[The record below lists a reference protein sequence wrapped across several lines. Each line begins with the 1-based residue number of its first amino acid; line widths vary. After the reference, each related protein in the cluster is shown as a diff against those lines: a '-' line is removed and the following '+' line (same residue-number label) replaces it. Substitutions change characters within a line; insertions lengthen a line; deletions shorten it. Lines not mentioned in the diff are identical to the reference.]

1 MLALRQH
8 RYMEAHNLIT
18 SSKHFHKPSQ
28 DQIWV
33 GKDILELISGGM
45 YTHPLS
51 MLREYIQNACDS
63 IDQAYSTDVISFDEH
78 RIDIKIN
85 KENNKRSL
93 VIRDNGLGIES
104 SEFAK
109 RMLSIGGSQKR
120 GTSQRG
126 FRGVGRFA
134 ALSFCRQLTFRT
146 SAKGEKTISEAR
158 WDGVK
163 FKSALRSNDK
173 DYDLRRIINEIC
185 ELSDSEE
192 CEEEDHFFEVEIG
205 GVVRL
210 QNDKL
215 MNGKLVYEYLGQ
227 VAPVPFS
234 AEFSYAT
241 KINEYLDQ
249 YGEINWQYNIYLD
262 AGGEPEII
270 LKPYENELYLNQDL
284 ADPISEIEF
293 LSFDNMD
300 GEKSVVGW
308 VAHSSY
314 LGALPRSS
322 LVKGIRV
329 RDGNVQI
336 GDSNLLTQAFAQARF
351 NSWSVGELH
360 VLNKSLTPTARRDEF
375 ETDSSYAD
383 FQNKFAAFTATIEAR
398 CRVASSNRNIRKL
411 INSKFS
417 KIDLDL
423 DILKQGTVTEVRM
436 ANLLASAS
444 STLEEVEKD
453 LNKISSSEDYNNFKA
468 RFTRRSEKIAEYSEV
483 GVDESDFFV
492 SMKPQSKKLYT
503 EVFDLLYK
511 HISDK
516 SQAQNLVSKLMRD
529 ISRN

>member
-1 MLALRQH
+1 
-8 RYMEAHNLIT
+8 MEAHNLIT
-18 SSKHFHKPSQ
+18 SSKNYYKPSQ

-63 IDQAYSTDVISFDEH
+63 IDQAHATDLISFDEH

-85 KENNKRSL
+85 KENSKRSL

-146 SAKGEKTISEAR
+146 SVKGETTVSEAK

-192 CEEEDHFFEVEIG
+192 CNEDEHFFEVEIG

-234 AEFSYAT
+234 AEFSYAA
-241 KINEYLDQ
+241 KINDYLDQ

-262 AGGEPEII
+262 SGGEPEII
-270 LKPYENELYLNQDL
+270 VKPYENALYHNQELS
-284 ADPISEIEF
+284 DPISEVEF
-293 LSFDNMD
+293 LTFDNMD
-300 GEKSVVGW
+300 GENSVVGW

-336 GDSNLLTQAFAQARF
+336 GDSNLLTQAFAQSRF

-375 ETDSSYAD
+375 ETDSRYAD
-383 FQNKFAAFTATIEAR
+383 FQNKFSAFTATIEAR
-398 CRVASSNRNIRKL
+398 CRIASSERNIRKV
-411 INSKFS
+411 INGKFA

-423 DILKQGTVTEVRM
+423 DILKQGTVTETRM
-436 ANLLASAS
+436 ANLLGSATA
-444 STLEEVEKD
+444 TLEEVEKD
-453 LNKISSSEDYNNFKA
+453 LKKITDGDDFTNFKA
-468 RFTRRSEKIAEYSEV
+468 RFNRRSKTISDYSEI
-483 GVDESDFFV
+483 GVDESEFFV
-492 SMKPQSKKLYT
+492 GMKPQAKRMYT

-516 SQAQNLVSKLMRD
+516 SQAQSLVSKLMRD
-529 ISRN
+529 ISQK